1 MFMEQQENEPNVKN
15 IVCRNVG
22 DVNMNINKAT
32 SLIIVCINAQSC
44 ANLRAFDA
52 IKHFLSKINKKIDIV
67 IIGETWF
74 RKDQ

>member
-1 MFMEQQENEPNVKN
+1 
-15 IVCRNVG
+15 
-22 DVNMNINKAT
+22 MNINKAT